1 VTALRAIVTGAS
13 SGIGLA
19 TAKRVHDAG
28 GSVALLSTRAGV
40 LSDIVAGFGERAAA
54 FPTDVSDAK
63 AVDASVQAAVDA
75 LGGVDL
81 VVNSAGVFFGPAS
94 SLDDMSVANWDR
106 TIGVNLSGV
115 FYVSRAAAL
124 RMERGSIVNV
134 GSELSLV
141 GMGLYVDYCA
151 SKAGLIGLT
160 RAMAAELAPRGI
172 RVNAV
177 CPGPVDT
184 PMMDAELEGFP
195 DPQAAREG
203 AIDRVPLKRFARP
216 EEIADAILFLASAE
230 FATGSIVSVDGG
242 TTAI

>member
-1 VTALRAIVTGAS
+1 VTAFRAIVTGAS

-19 TAKRVHDAG
+19 VARRVHSDG
-28 GSVALLSTRAGV
+28 GSVALLATRAHV
-40 LSDIVAGFGERAAA
+40 LSDVVAELGARAWA
-54 FPTDVSDAK
+54 FPTDVSDAER
-63 AVDASVQAAVDA
+63 VDESVQAAFDA
-75 LGGVDL
+75 LGDVNL
-81 VVNSAGVFFGPAS
+81 VVNSAGVFLGPAG
-94 SLDDMSVANWDR
+94 LDEMRVADWDR
-106 TIGVNLSGV
+106 TIGVNLSGT

-124 RMERGSIVNV
+124 RMQGGSIVNV
-134 GSELSLV
+134 GSELSLM
-141 GMGLYVDYCA
+141 GMSQYVDYCA

-184 PMMDAELEGFP
+184 PMMDAELEAFA

-203 AIDRVPLKRFARP
+203 ALDRVPLKRFARP
-216 EEIADAILFLASAE
+216 EEIADTILYLAGAE

-242 TTAI
+242 TSAV